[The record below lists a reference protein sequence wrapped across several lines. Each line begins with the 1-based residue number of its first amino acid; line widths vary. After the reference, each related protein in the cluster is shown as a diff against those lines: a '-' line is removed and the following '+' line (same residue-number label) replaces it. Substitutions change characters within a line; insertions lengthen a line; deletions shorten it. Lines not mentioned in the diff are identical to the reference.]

1 MNVPPG
7 RRLLLVDDDRALATV
22 LRAALEEEGFQI
34 ITAHDGREG
43 LRRFTSEQPDLVV
56 LDVLMPEMDGLE
68 VCRRIRAASQVP
80 ILLLT
85 SRAEEVDKVSGLD
98 SGADD
103 YVTKPFSTRELCAR
117 LRALARRN
125 AKPPEPATPNAVGTS
140 AFTAGPLTIDPARFE
155 VRWKNAPVALTR
167 SEFLVVAA
175 LARQPGIVLGRD
187 RLIDVAR
194 GEDVVVTDR
203 TVDTYIKRIRQKLR
217 AVDTDFDAIETVI
230 GVGYRYR
237 VG

>member
-1 MNVPPG
+1 MSNE
-7 RRLLLVDDDRALATV
+7 RRLLLVDDDRALSTV
-22 LRAALEEEGFQI
+22 LTAALEEEGFQV
-34 ITAHDGREG
+34 ITAYDGRDG
-43 LRRFTSEQPDLVV
+43 LRRFTAEQPDLVV

-68 VCRRIRAASQVP
+68 VCRRIRASSQVP

-117 LRALARRN
+117 LRALTRRTLN
-125 AKPPEPATPNAVGTS
+125 PQASTPNDIGDAS
-140 AFTAGPLTIDPARFE
+140 FTAGSLTIDPARFE
-155 VRWKNAPVALTR
+155 VRWKSVPVALTR
-167 SEFLVVAA
+167 SEFLVLSA
-175 LARQPGIVLGRD
+175 LARAAGRVLGRE
-187 RLIDVAR
+187 RLIDLAR
-194 GEDVVVTDR
+194 GDDVVVTDR
-203 TVDTYIKRIRQKLR
+203 TVDTYIKRIRQKVR
-217 AVDTDFDAIETVI
+217 AVDPDFDSIETVI